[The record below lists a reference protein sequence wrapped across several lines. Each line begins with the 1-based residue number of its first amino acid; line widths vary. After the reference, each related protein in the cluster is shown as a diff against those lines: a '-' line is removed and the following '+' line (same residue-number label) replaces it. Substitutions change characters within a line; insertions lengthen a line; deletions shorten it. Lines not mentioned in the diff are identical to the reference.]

1 MRQEP
6 ETFRRPLEPR
16 VVTIQQLAALLKL
29 PVNKLERLVLD
40 APTLYTSFDVPK
52 PNGTKRTIRP
62 PKPVLREVQRTLL
75 DTLQGCI
82 RYPRWMMGSV
92 PKRSIFEHAKPHV
105 GRKMV
110 ATFDV
115 KAFYPST
122 TPAMVRPVLERLGLG
137 DAAADAVLRL
147 VTKGGQ
153 LPQGGPASGFLANL
167 ALEPADRRIDALC
180 RKHGLA
186 FTRYV
191 DDIAISGETD
201 LRRFKGVIVDAVG
214 SCGYKLDEEKTKFM
228 DRDKQQIVTN
238 ILVNTKLRPVTPDKT
253 RPRRKDEVLPKSAR
267 KVKADIWRCLQEG
280 PATVAAERGVQLHNL
295 KNSLTGKVSHI
306 RGADAAEGEKLRG
319 MLCGVS
325 WTKPEVAPSG
335 DASTTR
341 YHALA
346 ELPE

>member
-29 PVNKLERLVLD
+29 PVNKLERLVVD
-40 APTLYTSFDVPK
+40 APSLYTSFDVPK

-75 DTLQGCI
+75 DILQGCI

-122 TPAMVRPVLERLGLG
+122 TPAMVRPVLERFGLG
-137 DAAADAVLRL
+137 DAAAEAVLQL
-147 VTKGGQ
+147 VTKDDQ
-153 LPQGGPASGFLANL
+153 LPQGGPTSGFLANL

-180 RKHGLA
+180 RKHNLA

-191 DDIAISGETD
+191 DDMAISGDRD
-201 LRRFKGVIVDAVG
+201 LTQFQGTIIKAVND
-214 SCGYKLDEEKTKFM
+214 CGYAIAPEKIRYMGRDVPQVVTKLC
-228 DRDKQQIVTN
+228 
-238 ILVNTKLRPVTPDKT
+238 VNDKLRPT
-253 RPRRKDEVLPKSAR
+253 REFMAS
-267 KVKADIWRCLQEG
+267 VKAEIWECLNAG
-280 PATVAAERGVQLHNL
+280 AATVAAERGVQLRNL

-306 RGADAAEGEKLRG
+306 RGADLEEGRNLRG
-319 MLCGVS
+319 MLCGVD
-325 WTKPEVAPSG
+325 WMTIQAKQA
-335 DASTTR
+335 
-341 YHALA
+341 
-346 ELPE
+346 